1 MTNAFYVAL
10 TFKLRTLGSR
20 VRAAEVKAREESSW
34 EHLGVP
40 REDMAKAVKA
50 VVGQADI
57 DVLMPFAQ
65 RLWNEPVW
73 ELKIAA
79 LSMMNLEHVSVN
91 GELWR
96 FVIDCG
102 PQIDGPALADCL
114 ALVGRRCLRDDPA
127 RLDDLAKWPASSN
140 KWMRYSALCF
150 TTQWT
155 EKGFD
160 PAPVLEWVR
169 TLAADKEQCVQDMIG
184 DWIRKLGANDSNR
197 RNMFLAAHGDELKP
211 EVLAEGRR

>member
-1 MTNAFYVAL
+1 MG
-10 TFKLRTLGSR
+10 TFRRPPRRHGQGREGGCRSGGYR
-20 VRAAEVKAREESSW
+20 CFDAVRAAALERTGW
-34 EHLGVP
+34 E
-40 REDMAKAVKA
+40 
-50 VVGQADI
+50 
-57 DVLMPFAQ
+57 F
-65 RLWNEPVW
+65 
-73 ELKIAA
+73 KIAA

-102 PQIDGPALADCL
+102 PQVDGPALADCL